1 MTSPL
6 NEYELEQT
14 LGDSEGQGSPVSMES
29 QGVRHDLA
37 TEQQI
42 PVLPQLHLAA
52 LTKSPQI
59 VGSNHI

>member
-6 NEYELEQT
+6 NEHKLEQT
-14 LGDSEGQGSPVSMES
+14 LGDRAGQGSLVSMES